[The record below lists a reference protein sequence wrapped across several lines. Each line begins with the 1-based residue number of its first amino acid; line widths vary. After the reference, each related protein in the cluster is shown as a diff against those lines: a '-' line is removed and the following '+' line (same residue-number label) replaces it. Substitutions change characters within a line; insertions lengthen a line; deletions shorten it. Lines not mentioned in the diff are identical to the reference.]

1 MVLHGSPADRLVEK
15 KRPIREYETLGGISE
30 GWVSMT
36 PEQGEIVQHRWYIY
50 ASERN
55 RLSINKLRLWL

>member
-15 KRPIREYETLGGISE
+15 KGPIREYETLGDICE

-36 PEQGEIVQHRWYIY
+36 PEQGG
-50 ASERN
+50 ER
-55 RLSINKLRLWL
+55 

>member
-15 KRPIREYETLGGISE
+15 KRPIREYETLGGICE

-36 PEQGEIVQHRWYIY
+36 PEQGERDR
-50 ASERN
+50 ERGGGC
-55 RLSINKLRLWL
+55 RAFPYSVCPA

>member
-15 KRPIREYETLGGISE
+15 KRPIREYEALGDICE

-36 PEQGEIVQHRWYIY
+36 PERGERGR
-50 ASERN
+50 ERGGGC
-55 RLSINKLRLWL
+55 RAFPYSVCLA